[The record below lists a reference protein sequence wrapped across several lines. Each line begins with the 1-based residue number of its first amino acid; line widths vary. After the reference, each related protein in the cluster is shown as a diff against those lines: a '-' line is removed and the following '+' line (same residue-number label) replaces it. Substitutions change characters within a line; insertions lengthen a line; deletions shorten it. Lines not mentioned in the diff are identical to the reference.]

1 MPILVG
7 EARLPG
13 EFKRYVK
20 RFSFVEVDSE
30 PGKIPAKARMQAC
43 AEAAPEGF
51 VFSLIVPSSVARLEA
66 AASADA
72 DWKRAQTAA
81 RVLAAKWWVVRTPAS
96 VRPTSRA
103 RSQLSE
109 LFQRLQS
116 TGQRVAWEPGGL
128 WEDSAAAETAHEL
141 NVHLVQDI
149 ARQTPAP
156 ATTLYTR
163 VLALGRGARVGLG
176 LAEVVAERLQAFD
189 EAFVVVE
196 GRGAVELQKAVLTQQ
211 GLVAQELDEQEPEL
225 DEQEPEEE
233 EDEELTSSDSAELGS
248 EA

>member
-1 MPILVG
+1 MPIRVG

-13 EFKRYVK
+13 DFKRYIA
-20 RFSFVEVDSE
+20 RFSFVEIDSE
-30 PGKIPAKARMQAC
+30 PGQIPAKARLQAA

-66 AASADA
+66 GANVDA
-72 DWKRAQTAA
+72 DWKRTQTAA
-81 RVLAAKWWVVRTPAS
+81 RVLGAKWWVVRTPAS

-116 TGQRVAWEPGGL
+116 SGQRVAWEPGGL

-141 NVHLVQDI
+141 GVHLVQDI
-149 ARQTPAP
+149 AHQTPVP
-156 ATTLYTR
+156 GSTLYTR

-176 LAEVVAERLQAFD
+176 LAEVVAQRLQPFAD
-189 EAFVVVE
+189 AFVVVE
-196 GRGAVELQKAVLTQQ
+196 GRGAAELQKAVAADE
-211 GLVAQELDEQEPEL
+211 GLVTPHAEEGDAEEGDDEVP
-225 DEQEPEEE
+225 
-233 EDEELTSSDSAELGS
+233 SSSEAELGS